1 LGKVDVFQVTA
12 DNISESV
19 KARIMKRPSVGELG
33 EANDKY
39 IVGTA
44 EILIHPLW

>member
-1 LGKVDVFQVTA
+1 MYFKLQQTIFR
-12 DNISESV
+12 NPS
-19 KARIMKRPSVGELG
+19 KARNMKRPSVEELG

-44 EILIHPLW
+44 EILTHP